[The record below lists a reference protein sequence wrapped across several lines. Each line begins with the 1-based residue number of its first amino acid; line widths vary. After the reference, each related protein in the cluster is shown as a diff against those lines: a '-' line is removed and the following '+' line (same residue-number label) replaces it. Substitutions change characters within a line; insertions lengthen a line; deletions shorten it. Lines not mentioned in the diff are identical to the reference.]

1 MQDTA
6 ALDRRAHHAA
16 DVWSRFGK
24 SRWDMARFVSDDDVQ
39 VIERLRGGRVDRKND
54 ALIGLTAVRTSATS
68 HRRAKAADLP

>member
-1 MQDTA
+1 
-6 ALDRRAHHAA
+6 
-16 DVWSRFGK
+16 
-24 SRWDMARFVSDDDVQ
+24 MARFVSDDDVQ